1 MTTLHPYDFSIA
13 GTGKMSRAIDP
24 SNIIPKYYQLANIL
38 REQIE
43 NGTWKANETI
53 PSERQLEQQYNL
65 SRPTIRQAIDLLI
78 TQGYLYR
85 IHGKGTF
92 VSPPKLQ
99 KGILE
104 LTSFSEDMRNRGLEP
119 GQIFLEFGLIAP
131 PKKIKK
137 RLEILNANQQVL
149 RIKRIRTGNGEP
161 IGIQDSYLNLPDGKA
176 ISKQELEER
185 GSIYA
190 ILQEKFGIYP
200 AEADETLEVTLASE
214 EEAALLSIPAG
225 SPLLLNER
233 ILYSQDRKAIE
244 FVSILYR
251 GDRYKYYM
259 RLTKKV

>member
-1 MTTLHPYDFSIA
+1 
-13 GTGKMSRAIDP
+13 MSRAIDP

-85 IHGKGTF
+85 IHGRGTF

-119 GQIFLEFGLIAP
+119 GQIMLEFGFTDP

-137 RLEILNANQQVL
+137 RLEISDPKKKVL

-161 IGIQDSYLNLPDGKA
+161 IGIQDSYLNLPDTKE
-176 ISKQELEER
+176 ISLQELEER

-214 EEAALLSIPAG
+214 EEAEQLAIPLG

-233 ILYSQDRKAIE
+233 ILYSQNRQAIE

-251 GDRYKYYM
+251 GDRYKYTM
-259 RLTKKV
+259 RLSRKV

>member
-1 MTTLHPYDFSIA
+1 
-13 GTGKMSRAIDP
+13 MSRAIDP

-38 REQIE
+38 RAQIE
-43 NGTWKANETI
+43 DGTWKANETI
-53 PSERQLEQQYNL
+53 QSERQLEQQYNL

-78 TQGYLYR
+78 SQGYLYR

-99 KGILE
+99 KGIFE

-119 GQIFLEFGLIAP
+119 GQIFLEFGMVHA
-131 PKKIKK
+131 PKKVKTH
-137 RLEILNANQQVL
+137 LEITDPQKKVL

-161 IGIQDSYLNLPDGKA
+161 IGIQDSYLNLPENKE
-176 ISKQELEER
+176 ITQMELDER
-185 GSIYA
+185 GSIYT

-200 AEADETLEVTLASE
+200 AEADETLEVTLASD
-214 EEAALLSIPAG
+214 EEAALLSIPSG

-244 FVSILYR
+244 FVTILYR

-259 RLTKKV
+259 RLTRKV

>member
-1 MTTLHPYDFSIA
+1 
-13 GTGKMSRAIDP
+13 MSRAIDP

-53 PSERQLEQQYNL
+53 QSERQLEQQYNL

-78 TQGYLYR
+78 SQGYLYR
-85 IHGKGTF
+85 IHGRGTF

-119 GQIFLEFGLIAP
+119 GQIMLEFGLIPP
-131 PKKIKK
+131 PKKIKT
-137 RLEILNANQQVL
+137 RLEISDSNKKVL

-161 IGIQDSYLNLPDGKA
+161 IGIQDSYLNLPDDKE
-176 ISKQELEER
+176 ISQQELEER

-190 ILQEKFGIYP
+190 ILQEKFGIFP

-214 EEAALLSIPAG
+214 EEADQLAITVG

-233 ILYSQDRKAIE
+233 ILYSQNRQAIE

-259 RLTKKV
+259 RLTRKV